1 MYFLYSF
8 LYILIYGILFGLIY
22 ALISAGFTLVFGVSK
37 ILNLSY
43 GALYMTTAYMV
54 YYFSVSSQIPLLLS
68 VFIAVVVTI
77 AIGLAIFYFVL
88 RFTKNP
94 MIFMV
99 TMLLFA
105 LLLQYIYSYIFGGEI
120 GLTIPGLFSNTSI
133 IIENVSVSISLLIS
147 SIISV
152 ILIVSVW
159 FWIEKSSFGRK
170 VRATSEDPEI
180 AELLGINTK
189 NITLIV
195 LTISNIFIA
204 VASVLIVPSQVVT
217 PDMWINP
224 FVIAFAVTI
233 IGGLGKFEWI
243 IPSAFIVSFGEIITQ
258 YLIPYNISTMIAFL
272 IVIIFITIFPN
283 GLGGYKHET

>member
-54 YYFSVSSQIPLLLS
+54 YYFSVSSQIPLFLS
-68 VFIAVVVTI
+68 VFLAIVVTI

-159 FWIEKSSFGRK
+159 LWIEKSSFGRK

>member
-1 MYFLYSF
+1 MIFFSLF
-8 LYILIYGILFGLIY
+8 FQIIIYGILFGLIY

-54 YYFSVSSQIPLLLS
+54 YYFSVLSHLPLLLS
-68 VFIAVVVTI
+68 VFLAIVVTI
-77 AIGLAIFYFVL
+77 AIGLAIFHFVL
-88 RFTKNP
+88 KFTKNP

-105 LLLQYIYSYIFGGEI
+105 LLLQYFYSYFFGGEI
-120 GLTIPGLFSNTSI
+120 GFIIPGLFSNTSI
-133 IIENVSVSISLLIS
+133 IIENVSVTISLIIS

-152 ILIVSVW
+152 ILIISVW
-159 FWIEKSSFGRK
+159 LWIEKSSFGRK

-189 NITLIV
+189 NISLIV
-195 LTISNIFIA
+195 LTISIIFIA
-204 VASVLIVPSQVVT
+204 VASVLIVPSEEVT

-224 FVIAFAVTI
+224 FVIAFAVSI
-233 IGGLGKFEWI
+233 IGGLGKFQWV
-243 IPSAFIVSFGEIITQ
+243 IPSAFIVSFAEVITQ
-258 YLIPYNISTMIAFL
+258 NLIPYNISTVMAFL
-272 IVIIFITIFPN
+272 IVIIFIIIFPN